1 MKERRYDIF
10 EIMERFSKFEE
21 IEDACLSVQR
31 KELDT
36 ELRHDQLLM
45 ENQDLEV
52 QISQN
57 SLKFRELVSLKAL
70 GFGLTEFRMLR
81 DIITEVGEDRGMIG
95 NEAVRNFF
103 EDLRN
108 YYYEYV
114 QLRKSVSKLRA
125 EIAQASAAADTSNS
139 VINMFQD
146 ILKPSSKSST
156 ESDPK
161 YKPIPEVN
169 GSGKKVNPVDNN
181 NVTSA
186 NGSNSEPQSDSTTTE
201 TLHSCEELHEGDK
214 VVEGESIQENPNSKL
229 EVQLDSVSLS
239 GSKDRKIENE
249 LVVPHDDKD
258 RSRIRLHPPSWSK
271 SYRLKKSTGS
281 NSVSNDYT
289 PNTKSHLASEPNELL
304 CRLQDD
310 QTRDLLRN
318 MFNDRAD

>member
-1 MKERRYDIF
+1 MKERGYDIF

-31 KELDT
+31 KT
-36 ELRHDQLLM
+36 VNAELRHNQLLM

-57 SLKFRELVSLKAL
+57 SLKLRELVSLKAL
-70 GFGLTEFRMLR
+70 GFGLAEFRMLR
-81 DIITEVGEDRGMIG
+81 DIITEVGEERGMIG
-95 NEAVRNFF
+95 NEAVKNFF

-114 QLRKSVSKLRA
+114 HLRKSVSELRA
-125 EIAQASAAADTSNS
+125 EKAQASAAKDTANY
-139 VINMFQD
+139 ITNMFQD
-146 ILKPSSKSST
+146 ILKPGSKSST
-156 ESDPK
+156 ESNLK
-161 YKPIPEVN
+161 CNPIPEVN

-186 NGSNSEPQSDSTTTE
+186 QGPNGEPQSDSTTTE
-201 TLHSCEELHEGDK
+201 TLYSCEELHEGDK
-214 VVEGESIQENPNSKL
+214 VVEGESIQEKPNIKL

-258 RSRIRLHPPSWSK
+258 RSRIRLHPPSLSK

-289 PNTKSHLASEPNELL
+289 PNTNL
-304 CRLQDD
+304 
-310 QTRDLLRN
+310 T
-318 MFNDRAD
+318 